1 MAPAG
6 TRRALRGTPRLA
18 TDLTERPSAAAW
30 DRRRFLALLAIW
42 LLVLASLVS
51 WRRGSIYSGGL
62 DTTVVAKAVLALVAV
77 GAALV
82 LWRLAPVRRPLS
94 PYPALFVAA
103 IVAVSL
109 IGATFTVAVVP
120 NAVLA
125 VRIGLLAVT
134 ILLLLSAT
142 DTVPAVASLLTAMG
156 IIGVL
161 AAASG
166 IGSIHRTGTQAGRLG
181 GGIPPLEPNELAG
194 LLLPVAVTLAVIV
207 ARRRLRTWALPGLAV
222 LAGIIVATG
231 SRTALGLLVLGAVIA
246 LFTAGRVSR
255 RTALILLASVVVL
268 VALLTFTP
276 VLTNLVLRGQGI
288 ERLLSLNA
296 RTISW
301 GAVLALP
308 HDQWTW
314 WFGHGLSMKTI
325 PVVGQYWKTQVF
337 DSSWFSSIAQDGV
350 VGTVLLV
357 IYALG
362 TVVALARRTAMRPW
376 ALPLV
381 VTMLLWSIVENG
393 LIESS
398 ATFTLFFLLAT
409 AAWPARRS
417 IAAPGPEDDE
427 ADVAP
432 ERVLTLS

>member
-1 MAPAG
+1 
-6 TRRALRGTPRLA
+6 
-18 TDLTERPSAAAW
+18 
-30 DRRRFLALLAIW
+30 
-42 LLVLASLVS
+42 V
-51 WRRGSIYSGGL
+51 
-62 DTTVVAKAVLALVAV
+62 
-77 GAALV
+77 
-82 LWRLAPVRRPLS
+82 
-94 PYPALFVAA
+94 FVAA

-109 IGATFTVAVVP
+109 IGATFTAAIVP

-142 DTVPAVASLLTAMG
+142 DTAPAVASLLTAMG

-161 AAASG
+161 AAVNG
-166 IGSIHRTGTQAGRLG
+166 IGSIHHTGTQAGRLG

-194 LLLPVAVTLAVIV
+194 LLLPAAVVLAVIV
-207 ARRRLRTWALPGLAV
+207 VRRRLRTWALPGLVV
-222 LAGIIVATG
+222 LAGIILATG

-246 LFTAGRVSR
+246 LFTAGRVNR
-255 RTALILLASVVVL
+255 VTALILLAAVVVL
-268 VALLTFTP
+268 AALLTFTP
-276 VLTNLVLRGQGI
+276 VLTHLVLRGQGI

-337 DSSWFSSIAQDGV
+337 DSSWFSSLAQDGV
-350 VGTVLLV
+350 VGTVLLGV
-357 IYALG
+357 YALG
-362 TVVALARRTAMRPW
+362 TVVALARRTAMRAW

-409 AAWPARRS
+409 AAWPTRRPL
-417 IAAPGPEDDE
+417 ATPGPEDGE
-427 ADVAP
+427 AEVTR
-432 ERVLTLS
+432 ERVLALG